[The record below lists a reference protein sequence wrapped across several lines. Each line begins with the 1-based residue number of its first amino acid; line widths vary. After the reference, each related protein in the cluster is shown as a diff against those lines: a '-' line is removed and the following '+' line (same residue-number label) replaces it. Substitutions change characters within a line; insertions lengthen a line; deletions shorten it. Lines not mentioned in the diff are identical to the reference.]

1 MQIVEP
7 PQAGGPRFDHG
18 PILLAS
24 PPVPIPPRATVQ
36 SLTAILAQIGAR
48 LTLDVLDRVD
58 DYLVAARS
66 QTPSPE
72 SLTITT
78 LSTCSPYNTR
88 SPIVATVSPSSA
100 PKLKRERAE
109 INFAKQTAAEI
120 DCSARALAGRF
131 ALCAYIG
138 HTPIKLSSPLSP
150 QLVRQLLPFCIP
162 AVAASSCSAPQ
173 SPPVSDDV
181 EVNVSAHCVQSAA
194 RSAPTGPTITTAP
207 ITSVSALPAGAVL
220 FSRYPSRSRHR
231 QLPTVPL
238 TAPSASSVVSAPSR
252 EALDSNPHAA
262 ADADTD
268 ADASELDGA
277 LLVRCSDGGFVGFGR
292 VQIVASRGQP
302 TRRPLSAREF
312 ANGYLRDR
320 RSPLLLAWSPPV
332 PQPDN
337 SSVAGGEISGLRLS
351 CS

>member
-24 PPVPIPPRATVQ
+24 PPVPIPTRATVQ
-36 SLTAILAQIGAR
+36 SLTPILAQIGAR

-58 DYLVAARS
+58 DYLLAARS

-72 SLTITT
+72 SPTNST
-78 LSTCSPYNTR
+78 LSTCSPCNTR
-88 SPIVATVSPSSA
+88 SLIVETVTPSSA

-131 ALCAYIG
+131 ALCAYIR

-150 QLVRQLLPFCIP
+150 QLVRQLLTFCIP
-162 AVAASSCSAPQ
+162 SASVSSCSASH
-173 SPPVSDDV
+173 SPSLSEEI
-181 EVNVSAHCVQSAA
+181 EVNVM
-194 RSAPTGPTITTAP
+194 PTGPSTTP
-207 ITSVSALPAGAVL
+207 ISSVSALPAGALL

-231 QLPTVPL
+231 QLPPVPL
-238 TAPSASSVVSAPSR
+238 AVPSASSVVSALSR
-252 EALDSNPHAA
+252 EAPDSNPHVA
-262 ADADTD
+262 ADMDVD

-320 RSPLLLAWSPPV
+320 RAPLLLACSPPV
-332 PQPDN
+332 PQTDN
-337 SSVAGGEISGLRLS
+337 SSVAGISGRRLS